1 MREGK
6 AAGRVLVIDYTPE
19 IVRLVRAVLHTMNG
33 IDHVDS
39 TSKGDTAANLLERN
53 DYDVVILEAV
63 VPYGE
68 ERLLRYLSR
77 SRPSVCQRTIIMTA
91 APVAPA
97 VLKEIEGANAYA
109 VLDKPFDVF
118 ALAETVR
125 SCIATPCRQSLMPV
139 CAS

>member
-1 MREGK
+1 MRELK
-6 AAGRVLVIDYTPE
+6 TAGRALVIDYTPE
-19 IVRLVRAVLHTMNG
+19 IVRLLRAVLHTMNG

-39 TSKGDTAANLLERN
+39 TSKGDTAANLLDRD

-77 SRPSVCQRTIIMTA
+77 SRPSVLRRTIIITA
-91 APVAPA
+91 PPVAPA
-97 VLKEIEGANAYA
+97 VLNEIERANPYA

-118 ALAETVR
+118 ALADKVR
-125 SCIATPCRQSLMPV
+125 SCIGTRFRPGRRTV
-139 CAS
+139 CIA